1 MWEQISKRQII
12 GVFCYMI
19 ERVSLGIDFA
29 GVLIFGQV
37 YRAKLKDRGDGT
49 PLDVA
54 VKVSAST
61 CICSLAK
68 KATTLAVSKAFC

>member
-1 MWEQISKRQII
+1 
-12 GVFCYMI
+12 VI
-19 ERVSLGIDFA
+19 ERVSLGID
-29 GVLIFGQV
+29 FGQV
-37 YRAKLKDRGDGT
+37 YRAKLKDHGDGT